1 MTDEEAEMLGYGA
14 VFAAEDEETPLY
26 THAQLVEERRR
37 AWNEA
42 IELLRRAD
50 DQLTQLHG
58 YCYLSSRSWPCV
70 PADEIRA
77 TINAIRDLTKDIT
90 HD

>member
-26 THAQLVEERRR
+26 THTQLVEERRL

-42 IELLRRAD
+42 NARCRKWLARCTSTTR
-50 DQLTQLHG
+50 
-58 YCYLSSRSWPCV
+58 SSWR
-70 PADEIRA
+70 I
-77 TINAIRDLTKDIT
+77 
-90 HD
+90 